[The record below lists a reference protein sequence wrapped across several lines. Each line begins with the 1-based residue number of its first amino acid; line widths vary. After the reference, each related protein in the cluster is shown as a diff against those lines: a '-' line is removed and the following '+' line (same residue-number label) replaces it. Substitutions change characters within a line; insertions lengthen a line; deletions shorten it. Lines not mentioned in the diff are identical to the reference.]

1 MVHFGLGLG
10 WLRLWCILGS
20 FDPWAGLRSVYPN
33 LTLIFTW
40 PQYSLETDLDR
51 LLWPK
56 IVCFDPIKST
66 LWQGSS
72 ALVRIVCFDPWI
84 VCFGPGSSALILFED
99 RLLWPSRIVCFG
111 PYSSAPPFLSD
122 IVPIARNGPR
132 IICSMIP
139 TWTIQ
144 HLTGNKDLLQSK

>member
-111 PYSSAPPFLSD
+111 PYSFFQCYRHHLFYAEIHGKYTFSFLKYFKM
-122 IVPIARNGPR
+122 PQCPG
-132 IICSMIP
+132 
-139 TWTIQ
+139 W
-144 HLTGNKDLLQSK
+144 